1 MLCTFAHLE
10 EEKLADLKSLE
21 KKLGKIIL
29 AYSCR
34 DVDAAPLKEDEISQ
48 IKQVEK
54 RMNVS
59 LVAVK

>member
-10 EEKLADLKSLE
+10 DKKLADLKSLE
-21 KKLGKIIL
+21 QKLGKTIL
-29 AYSCR
+29 AFSCN
-34 DVDAAPLKEDEISQ
+34 DVDVVPLKEEEISQ

-54 RMNVS
+54 VLNVS